1 MSEFFFCGKRQN
13 LCQAAKKYSERT
25 SWWETLRDGLMLELK
40 QHIPKITHF
49 IPSSLQSTCVLTFW
63 SQCQVLPCSMS
74 AMHSG
79 AAAGCVQGPAHTWL
93 GISRPP
99 AQALLKATHGRQ
111 GRSGGCESRKKNR
124 LQIKVLKVSVWAKIL
139 LITTRQLLLS
149 AFGFKQILFFSVFFC
164 ETQSCNGRV
173 FILIV
178 PWATF
183 ALCWDVL
190 Q

>member
-1 MSEFFFCGKRQN
+1 MSEFFFFCGKRQN

-25 SWWETLRDGLMLELK
+25 SWWETLGDGLMLELK
-40 QHIPKITHF
+40 QHSSSIWFVPKITHF
-49 IPSSLQSTCVLTFW
+49 IPFSLQSTWVLTFW

-74 AMHSG
+74 AVHSG

-149 AFGFKQILFFSVFFC
+149 AFSIVLDLNTFFFSQFSFVRLSPVMAGSLF
-164 ETQSCNGRV
+164 
-173 FILIV
+173 
-178 PWATF
+178 W
-183 ALCWDVL
+183 
-190 Q
+190 

>member
-1 MSEFFFCGKRQN
+1 MKFALSHWGNVRIFFLWQKTKSLSSSQEIQWEDIVVRNFKRR
-13 LCQAAKKYSERT
+13 AHVRIKA
-25 SWWETLRDGLMLELK
+25 
-40 QHIPKITHF
+40 THSKNHTF
-49 IPSSLQSTCVLTFW
+49 YPLQSTCVLTFW

-149 AFGFKQILFFSVFFC
+149 AFSIVLDLNKFFFSQFSFVRLSPVMAGSLF
-164 ETQSCNGRV
+164 
-173 FILIV
+173 
-178 PWATF
+178 W
-183 ALCWDVL
+183 
-190 Q
+190 